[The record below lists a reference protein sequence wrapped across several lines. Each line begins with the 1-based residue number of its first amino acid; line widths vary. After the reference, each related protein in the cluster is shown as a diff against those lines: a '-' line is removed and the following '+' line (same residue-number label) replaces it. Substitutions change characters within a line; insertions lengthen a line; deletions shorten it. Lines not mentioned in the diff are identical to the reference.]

1 VTPATPLLGSYRPS
15 GRRAVTQEKG
25 VTKAAIENAADRI
38 AARGQRPYPSNILK
52 FFGYQIEDVV
62 GPPT

>member
-1 VTPATPLLGSYRPS
+1 MQPIIQSDRDRHQLNWLI
-15 GRRAVTQEKG
+15 QEKG

-52 FFGYQIEDVV
+52 FFGYRIEEAGD
-62 GPPT
+62 PPA